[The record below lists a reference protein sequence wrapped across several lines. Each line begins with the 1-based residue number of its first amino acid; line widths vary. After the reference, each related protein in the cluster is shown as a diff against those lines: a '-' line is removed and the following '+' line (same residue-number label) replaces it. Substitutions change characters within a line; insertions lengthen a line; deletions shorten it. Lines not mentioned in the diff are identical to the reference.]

1 MPNFRWPLLQHDI
14 SLAKEVVSRRPE
26 KTNDWDMIAKELS
39 KNFSMPDKPVVLK
52 GRACKDRLELL
63 VKKYRDEDARALRR

>member
-39 KNFSMPDKPVVLK
+39 KNFSTPDKPVVLK